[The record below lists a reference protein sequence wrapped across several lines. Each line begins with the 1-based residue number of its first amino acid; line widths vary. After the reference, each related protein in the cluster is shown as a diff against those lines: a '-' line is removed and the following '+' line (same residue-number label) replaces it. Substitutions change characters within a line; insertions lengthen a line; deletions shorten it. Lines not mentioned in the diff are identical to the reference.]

1 MDLNGFLSSFGNA
14 GFIAVAF
21 VVALS
26 IIVTVHEYGHYIV
39 GRWSGIRAD
48 VFSLGFGPVL
58 IRRTDKRG
66 TVWQVAAIPLGGYV
80 KFHGDSNAASGK
92 GDEEELAEMSAQ
104 ELRTT
109 LHGAPL
115 WARAATVLAGPVF
128 NFILSA
134 IVFAGFL
141 LVQGVPTNYGLVAEV
156 AELPGVET
164 TLQPGDQILE
174 IAGVPIPEDEAF
186 GEYLESL
193 PEQSMLPYLVRR
205 DGQVIELTAYHP
217 RPALVG
223 FLSQAGAAE
232 RAGIQVGDLITVAN
246 GNPMATFG
254 SLQDVVVN
262 GAGAPVALELRRGD
276 ETVALTLTPEARDEP
291 DPDGGFRTVW
301 RIGVGGDLLFAP
313 GPRPAGIGE
322 SLAFGVTQT
331 GEIIS
336 TSLSGLWA
344 MISGQIGTC
353 NISGPI
359 GIAKVAGGAA
369 ERGISDFIWMVAVI
383 STAIGLLN
391 LFPIPV
397 LDGGHLVFH
406 AFEAITGRPPSD
418 RALNILMTGGLIL
431 VLSLM
436 IFGLSNDL
444 FC

>member
-21 VVALS
+21 VIALS

-58 IRRTDKRG
+58 ISRTDKRG

-92 GDEEELAEMSAQ
+92 GDEEELAEMSPE

-174 IAGVPIPEDEAF
+174 IAGVPLPEDEEF
-186 GEYLESL
+186 GEFLEAL
-193 PEQSMLPYLVRR
+193 PEQAFLPYLVERS
-205 DGQVIELTAYHP
+205 GEVIELTAYHP

-223 FLSQAGAAE
+223 FLSQDGAAE
-232 RAGIQVGDLITVAN
+232 RAGIQVGDLITAAN
-246 GNPMATFG
+246 GEPMATFG
-254 SLQDVVVN
+254 SLQKVVVN
-262 GAGAPVALELRRGD
+262 GEGAPVSLELRRGED
-276 ETVALTLTPEARDEP
+276 TVALTLTPEARDEP
-291 DPDGGFRTVW
+291 NPEGGFHTVW

-322 SLAFGVTQT
+322 SLGYGVTQT
-331 GEIIS
+331 GQIIT

-344 MISGQIGTC
+344 MVSGKIDTC

-369 ERGISDFIWMVAVI
+369 ERGLSDFIWMVAVI

-418 RALNILMTGGLIL
+418 RALNILMTGGLFI

-436 IFGLSNDL
+436 IFGLTNDI

>member
-14 GFIAVAF
+14 GFMAVAF
-21 VVALS
+21 VIALS

-58 IRRTDKRG
+58 VSRTDKRG
-66 TVWQVAAIPLGGYV
+66 TIWQVAAIPLGGYV

-92 GDEEELAEMSAQ
+92 GDEEELAGMSAE

-141 LVQGVPTNYGLVAEV
+141 LVQGVPTNYSVINEV
-156 AELPGVET
+156 SDIPGIET
-164 TLQPGDQILE
+164 TLQAGDELIE
-174 IAGVPIPEDEAF
+174 IAGIPVPEDEEFGAF
-186 GEYLESL
+186 VESL
-193 PEQSMLPYLVRR
+193 PEAPMLTYLLRR
-205 DGQVIELTAYHP
+205 EGNTLEVNAPHP
-217 RPALVG
+217 RPAFVG
-223 FLSQAGAAE
+223 YLTQDSAAE
-232 RAGIQVGDLITVAN
+232 RAGILPGDLITKAN
-246 GNPMATFG
+246 GEPMATFG
-254 SLQDVVVN
+254 SLQKVVVN
-262 GAGAPVALELRRGD
+262 GEGAPVALELRRGED
-276 ETVALTLTPEARDEP
+276 TVALTLTPEARDEP
-291 DPDGGFRTVW
+291 NPEGGFHTVW
-301 RIGVGGDLLFAP
+301 RIGVGGDLLFTP
-313 GPRPAGIGE
+313 SSRPAGIGE
-322 SLAFGVTQT
+322 SLGYGVTQT
-331 GEIIS
+331 GRIIT

-344 MISGQIGTC
+344 MVSGKIDTC

-369 ERGISDFIWMVAVI
+369 ERGLSDFIWMVAVI

-418 RALNILMTGGLIL
+418 RALNILMTGGLFI

-436 IFGLSNDL
+436 IFGLSNDI

>member
-14 GFIAVAF
+14 GFMAVAF
-21 VVALS
+21 VIALS

-58 IRRTDKRG
+58 VSRTDKRG

-92 GDEEELAEMSAQ
+92 GDEDELAEMSAE

-134 IVFAGFL
+134 IVFASFL

-156 AELPGVET
+156 AELPGVES
-164 TLQPGDQILE
+164 TLRPGDQILE
-174 IAGVPIPEDEAF
+174 IAGVPLPEDEEF
-186 GEYLESL
+186 GEFLEGL
-193 PEQSMLPYLVRR
+193 PEQAFLPYLVER
-205 DGQVIELTAYHP
+205 GGEVIELTAYHP

-223 FLSQAGAAE
+223 FLSQDGAAE
-232 RAGIQVGDLITVAN
+232 RAGIQVGDLITRAN
-246 GNPMATFG
+246 GAEMATFG
-254 SLQDVVVN
+254 SLQEVVVN
-262 GAGAPVALELRRGD
+262 GEGAPVALELRRGAD
-276 ETVALTLTPEARDEP
+276 IVDLTLTPEARDEP
-291 DPDGGFRTVW
+291 NPEGGFHTVW

-313 GPRPAGIGE
+313 GPRPAGFGE
-322 SLAFGVTQT
+322 SLGYGVTQT
-331 GEIIS
+331 GRIIT

-344 MISGQIGTC
+344 MVSGQIDTC

-369 ERGISDFIWMVAVI
+369 ERGLSDFIWMVAVI

-418 RALNILMTGGLIL
+418 RALNILMTGGLFI

-436 IFGLSNDL
+436 IFGLSNDI

>member
-21 VVALS
+21 VIALS

-58 IRRTDKRG
+58 VSRTDKRG

-92 GDEEELAEMSAQ
+92 GDEEELAEMSED

-115 WARAATVLAGPVF
+115 WARAATVLAGPPVF

-141 LVQGVPTNYGLVAEV
+141 LVQGGVPTNYGLVAEV
-156 AELPGVET
+156 AELPGGVET

-174 IAGVPIPEDEAF
+174 IAGIPPLPEDEEF
-186 GEYLESL
+186 GEFLEGL
-193 PEQSMLPYLVRR
+193 PEQAFLPYLVERN
-205 DGQVIELTAYHP
+205 GEVIELTAYHP

-223 FLSQAGAAE
+223 FLSQDGGAAE
-232 RAGIQVGDLITVAN
+232 RAGIQVGGDLITTAN
-246 GNPMATFG
+246 GDPPMPTFG
-254 SLQDVVVN
+254 SLQKVVVN
-262 GAGAPVALELRRGD
+262 GEGAPVALELRRGAD
-276 ETVALTLTPEARDEP
+276 TVALTLTPEARDEP
-291 DPDGGFRTVW
+291 NPDGGFHTVW

-313 GPRPAGIGE
+313 PGPRPAGLGE
-322 SLAFGVTQT
+322 SLTFGVTQT

-336 TSLSGLWA
+336 TSLSGGLWA
-344 MISGQIGTC
+344 MISGQIDTC
-353 NISGPI
+353 NISGGPS
-359 GIAKVAGGAA
+359 ALPKWRAGG
-369 ERGISDFIWMVAVI
+369 
-383 STAIGLLN
+383 
-391 LFPIPV
+391 
-397 LDGGHLVFH
+397 
-406 AFEAITGRPPSD
+406 PPNVGCPTSS
-418 RALNILMTGGLIL
+418 GW
-431 VLSLM
+431 SP
-436 IFGLSNDL
+436 
-444 FC
+444 